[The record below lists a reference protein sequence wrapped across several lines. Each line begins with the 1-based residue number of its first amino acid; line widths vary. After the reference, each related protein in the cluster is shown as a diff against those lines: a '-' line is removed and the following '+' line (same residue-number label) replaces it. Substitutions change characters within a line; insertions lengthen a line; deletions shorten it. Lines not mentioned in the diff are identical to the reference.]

1 MYIRTK
7 DKIQTVYKLLKDE
20 KMENFDIYISC
31 KSITILK
38 YIQMVIPK
46 LSPFSLIQQKSF
58 MMNSLVY
65 YLIFLMLRSC
75 LKCFNYRDYFYIISD
90 PFFDYAQS
98 ID

>member
-38 YIQMVIPK
+38 YIQKVIA
-46 LSPFSLIQQKSF
+46 
-58 MMNSLVY
+58 
-65 YLIFLMLRSC
+65 R
-75 LKCFNYRDYFYIISD
+75 
-90 PFFDYAQS
+90 
-98 ID
+98 